1 MSGEPPAL
9 RPAEPRDAAGIHQIE
24 ELSFASP
31 WSLESFL
38 SLIRS
43 SGVEVWVAEGTGGG
57 IWGYSVWWTV
67 AGEAELANLAVHP
80 EHRGTGL
87 GGRLLDA
94 ALVGM
99 AERGGR
105 VAFLEVRESNAEA
118 RALYESREFQV
129 IATRPA
135 YYTRPVEDALIM
147 SKALSGNV
155 DSPNGKQM

>member
-1 MSGEPPAL
+1 MSGDPSSP
-9 RPAEPRDAAGIHQIE
+9 RPAEPRDAPGIHQVE
-24 ELSFASP
+24 AASFETP
-31 WSLESFL
+31 WSLNSFVGL
-38 SLIRS
+38 VRS
-43 SGVEVWVAEGTGGG
+43 PGVEVWVAEGSDGV
-57 IWGYSVWWTV
+57 IRGYSVWWTV

-80 EHRGTGL
+80 EHRGKGL
-87 GGRLLDA
+87 GGMLLDS
-94 ALVGM
+94 ALEGM
-99 AERGGR
+99 RQRGAR
-105 VAFLEVRESNAEA
+105 VAFLEVWESNAEA